1 MFMTDNVF
9 PARRTFMCASA
20 VLGSAA
26 LLTAC
31 GDGHSEADTP
41 EASSVPKPTGQS
53 QVVMKL
59 ADLEVGARTSVQAK
73 HPSGKEI
80 PVLLFRP
87 DEKTVLAFSSVCTHQ
102 GCVVTAESSQD
113 DFFCACHGSRFKP
126 ADGTVLEGPAIAP
139 LGRYATE
146 IKNDQISV
154 YVTES

>member
-1 MFMTDNVF
+1 MLMTDNVL
-9 PARRTFMCASA
+9 PARRTIMSASA

-41 EASSVPKPTGQS
+41 EASSVPKPTGEAQA
-53 QVVMKL
+53 VMKL
-59 ADLEVGARTSVQAK
+59 SDLAVGSRTSVKAK

-87 DEKTVLAFSSVCTHQ
+87 DEKTVLAYSSVCTHQ
-102 GCVVTAESSQD
+102 GCVVTAESSKD

-126 ADGTVLEGPAIAP
+126 ADGTVLDGPAVAP
-139 LGRYATE
+139 LGRYATQ
-146 IKNDQISV
+146 IKNDQISI